1 MRPMSEQ
8 SKWTVGS
15 AIGLGVLL
23 LALFANFNARFD
35 VQSAQIAGLRTEIA
49 CLRAG
54 MTGQSTDLRADM
66 TGQIADL
73 RDDMTGQIADLRD
86 DVRRL
91 DDRLRAIEIAF
102 GKVDQRLLTLERVL
116 IPAPESGAP

>member
-15 AIGLGVLL
+15 ALGLGVLL
-23 LALFANFNARFD
+23 LALFANVNARFD
-35 VQSAQIAGLRTEIA
+35 DQSAQIAGLRTEIA
-49 CLRAG
+49 
-54 MTGQSTDLRADM
+54 DLRADM

-73 RDDMTGQIADLRD
+73 RDDM
-86 DVRRL
+86 RRL

>member
-1 MRPMSEQ
+1 MQPMSEQ

-15 AIGLGVLL
+15 ALGLGVLL

-35 VQSAQIAGLRTEIA
+35 DQSAQIAGLRTEIA
-49 CLRAG
+49 
-54 MTGQSTDLRADM
+54 DLRADM
-66 TGQIADL
+66 TGQIANL
-73 RDDMTGQIADLRD
+73 RDDM
-86 DVRRL
+86 RRL
-91 DDRLRAIEIAF
+91 DDRLRAVEIAF

>member
-1 MRPMSEQ
+1 MSEQ

-15 AIGLGVLL
+15 AIGLGLLL
-23 LALFANFNARFD
+23 LALFANFNARFED
-35 VQSAQIAGLRTEIA
+35 QSTQIA
-49 CLRAG
+49 
-54 MTGQSTDLRADM
+54 DLRADV

-73 RDDMTGQIADLRD
+73 RADVTGQIADLRAEVRA

-91 DDRLRAIEIAF
+91 DDRLRAVEVAF

-116 IPAPESGAP
+116 IPAPDAGTPDE

>member
-1 MRPMSEQ
+1 MQPMSEQ

-15 AIGLGVLL
+15 ALGLGVLL

-35 VQSAQIAGLRTEIA
+35 DQSAQIAGLRTEIA
-49 CLRAG
+49 
-54 MTGQSTDLRADM
+54 DLRA
-66 TGQIADL
+66 
-73 RDDMTGQIADLRD
+73 DMTGQIADLRD

-91 DDRLRAIEIAF
+91 DDRLRAVEIAF

>member
-1 MRPMSEQ
+1 MIRVMSEQ

-15 AIGLGVLL
+15 AIGVGLLL

-35 VQSAQIAGLRTEIA
+35 DLTARLDEQSAQIVGLRTDF
-49 CLRAG
+49 AG
-54 MTGQSTDLRADM
+54 QITDLRTDL

-73 RDDMTGQIADLRD
+73 RAEVRA

-91 DDRLRAIEIAF
+91 DDRLRAVEVAF

-116 IPAPESGAP
+116 IPAPDAGAPDE

>member
-1 MRPMSEQ
+1 MQAMSEQ

-15 AIGLGVLL
+15 AIGLGLLL

-35 VQSAQIAGLRTEIA
+35 DQAA
-49 CLRAG
+49 
-54 MTGQSTDLRADM
+54 
-66 TGQIADL
+66 QIADL
-73 RDDMTGQIADLRD
+73 RTDMTSQIADLRAEVRA

-91 DDRLRAIEIAF
+91 DDRLRAVEVAF

-116 IPAPESGAP
+116 IPDADAPDE